1 MSGNDWTEV
10 IGAIGLFTLVIS
22 TVLVTVWQINATR
35 RARLALAAQRDLNE
49 RDLTEIR
56 SRLER
61 VENILKEVD

>member
-22 TVLVTVWQINATR
+22 TVLVTVWQISTTR
-35 RARLALAAQRDLNE
+35 RAKLALAAQRDLNE
-49 RDLTEIR
+49 RELTEIR
-56 SRLER
+56 TRLER

>member
-1 MSGNDWTEV
+1 MSGNDWMEV

-35 RARLALAAQRDLNE
+35 RARLALAAQRDL
-49 RDLTEIR
+49 TEKELAELR

>member
-22 TVLVTVWQINATR
+22 TVLVTVWQINANRRTR
-35 RARLALAAQRDLNE
+35 LVLARERSVRDTELADLRA
-49 RDLTEIR
+49 
-56 SRLER
+56 RLER